1 MSAFNRRFSGG
12 GVWFIQDKFAFTG
25 NLVIKTGH
33 TAGSYGKC
41 RLQTEYK
48 RTSYKMQTVYK
59 MRSRYKMQTA
69 DGVQNSDFR
78 YKMQADKKNCFFSLR
93 NIVTFDYVS
102 YLLSRSNLAVPS
114 PMCRT

>member
-33 TAGSYGKC
+33 TATSYRKC

-48 RTSYKMQTVYK
+48 MRT
-59 MRSRYKMQTA
+59 RYKMQTA
-69 DGVQNSDFR
+69 DRVQNSDFR
-78 YKMQADKKNCFFSLR
+78 YKMQTDKKNCFVFLR
-93 NIVTFDYVS
+93 NVVTFDYIS
-102 YLLSRSNLAVPS
+102 YLLSHSNLAVPT
-114 PMCRT
+114 PMCCT

>member
-12 GVWFIQDKFAFTG
+12 GVWFIHDKFAFTG

-48 RTSYKMQTVYK
+48 MRTM
-59 MRSRYKMQTA
+59 YKMQTA
-69 DGVQNSDFR
+69 DRVQNSDFR
-78 YKMQADKKNCFFSLR
+78 YKMQTDKKNCFFFLR
-93 NIVTFDYVS
+93 NVVSFDYIS

-114 PMCRT
+114 PMCCT

>member
-1 MSAFNRRFSGG
+1 MSPFNRRFSGG

-33 TAGSYGKC
+33 TAGPYGKC

-48 RTSYKMQTVYK
+48 RTSHKMQTEYK
-59 MRSRYKMQTA
+59 MRTRYKMQTA
-69 DGVQNSDFR
+69 DRVQNSDFR

-93 NIVTFDYVS
+93 NIVTFDYIS

-114 PMCRT
+114 PMCCT

>member
-12 GVWFIQDKFAFTG
+12 GVWFIHDKFAFTG

-78 YKMQADKKNCFFSLR
+78 YKMQ
-93 NIVTFDYVS
+93 VTFDYIS

-114 PMCRT
+114 PMCCT

>member
-33 TAGSYGKC
+33 MAGSYRKC
-41 RLQTEYK
+41 RLHTEYK
-48 RTSYKMQTVYK
+48 RTSYKMKTEYK
-59 MRSRYKMQTA
+59 MWTRYKIQTA
-69 DGVQNSDFR
+69 DRVQNSDFG
-78 YKMQADKKNCFFSLR
+78 MQTDKKNCFFPLR
-93 NIVTFDYVS
+93 NVVTFDYIS

-114 PMCRT
+114 AMCCT

>member
-1 MSAFNRRFSGG
+1 MLLMSSFFNNRRFSGG

-48 RTSYKMQTVYK
+48 RTSYKMQTEYK
-59 MRSRYKMQTA
+59 MRTRYKMQTA
-69 DGVQNSDFR
+69 DRVQNSDLGTKCR
-78 YKMQADKKNCFFSLR
+78 LTRKTVFFPQKR
-93 NIVTFDYVS
+93 GII
-102 YLLSRSNLAVPS
+102 
-114 PMCRT
+114 